1 MRCRK
6 AHCGRWSR
14 LLLLISPASASG
26 LAGHITAHA
35 VRSNLQAYRR
45 LGLQQLYARATP
57 RGLPVRRR
65 SNEVLG
71 LILVKDLVLIDEG
84 LRVSDIR
91 MRPLPFLRAD
101 TPMYDLLQ
109 ARGAV
114 LSYLIPPDA
123 TGEAHLCKCLC
134 LATELVDACPP
145 ACVATVCCRQHSWQQ
160 MCSSC

>member
-1 MRCRK
+1 MRD
-6 AHCGRWSR
+6 A
-14 LLLLISPASASG
+14 
-26 LAGHITAHA
+26 
-35 VRSNLQAYRR
+35 
-45 LGLQQLYARATP
+45 P

-109 ARGAV
+109 ACGLVWVASV
-114 LSYLIPPDA
+114 KVSV
-123 TGEAHLCKCLC
+123 KCQSVCGHSARRHAL
-134 LATELVDACPP
+134 LDTPMHDLLRALGP
-145 ACVATVCCRQHSWQQ
+145 AGPICANVCASPHRE
-160 MCSSC
+160 